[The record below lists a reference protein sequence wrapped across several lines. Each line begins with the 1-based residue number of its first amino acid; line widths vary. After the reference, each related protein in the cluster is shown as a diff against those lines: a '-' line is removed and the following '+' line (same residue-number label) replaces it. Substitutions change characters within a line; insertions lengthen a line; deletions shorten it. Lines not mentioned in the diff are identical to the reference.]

1 MAKKIRIAG
10 LSLIVLVIITAFSAM
25 SVVQS
30 GTVGDVQKTKISD
43 TTDSSVEISWDKVS
57 SADGYIV
64 FKKASNAKKFEKAV
78 QIDNPKTTVCTVK
91 DLTQSTPYEFYV
103 CAYKNAKD
111 KQIISENH
119 ENISTCTSP
128 VKQNIFSAVSDEE
141 GKILVEWDVNSKA
154 KGYQVQCVKGD
165 TSDFTDAQTENITD
179 ISTVSKSFEKLT
191 PKETYSVRVRS
202 YISYE
207 NRNIYGEWSDIKSA
221 VVAEKIEMS
230 NDIDPKKP
238 MIALTFDDGP
248 GYNNAS
254 DQILDVLEKYH
265 ARATFFMVGQN
276 AKDHP
281 KNLKRKIELKCELG
295 NHTWSHNHYGSKV
308 TAEDIKKASDAIYQ
322 ACGQY
327 PTVFRSTGGNTTS
340 KILEEC
346 KKENMPLF
354 YWSLDTQDWKS
365 RDANKIYN
373 CVMKNV
379 SDGDIILMHEIY
391 GSTAKAVEKMVP
403 KLIAK
408 GYQLVTVTELVQAKT
423 GKNPVP
429 GQQYVTATSINN
441 KTS

>member
-10 LSLIVLVIITAFSAM
+10 LCLIVLIIIAAFSAM

-30 GTVGDVQKTKISD
+30 STVGDVQKTEILK
-43 TTDSSVEISWDKVS
+43 TTDNSVEISWNKVS
-57 SADGYIV
+57 SADGYVI
-64 FKKASNAKKFEKAV
+64 FNKASNSKKFEKAV
-78 QIDNPKTTVCTVK
+78 QIDDSKTTNCVVK
-91 DLTQSTPYEFYV
+91 ELQQSTPYEFYV
-103 CAYKNAKD
+103 CAYKNSKD
-111 KQIISENH
+111 KQILSENH
-119 ENISTCTSP
+119 ENVSACTLP
-128 VKQNIFSAVSDEE
+128 AQQTVLSAVSDEE

-154 KGYQVQCVKGD
+154 IGYQVQCAKGE
-165 TSDFTDAQTENITD
+165 TSDFEDAQTENITD
-179 ISTVSKSFEKLT
+179 LSTVSKTFEKLS

-202 YISYE
+202 YVTYSDK
-207 NRNIYGEWSDIKSA
+207 NIYGEWSK
-221 VVAEKIEMS
+221 VQTVKVAEKLEMS
-230 NDIDPKKP
+230 SDIDTKKP

-248 GYNNAS
+248 GYNNSS
-254 DQILDVLEKYH
+254 DQILDVLEKYN

-281 KNLKRKIELKCELG
+281 KNLKRKVELKCEIG
-295 NHTWSHNHYGSKV
+295 NHTWNHSHYGKKV

-322 ACGQY
+322 TCGQY
-327 PTVFRSTGGNTTS
+327 PTVFRSTGGNTTD
-340 KILEEC
+340 KIREEC

-354 YWSLDTQDWKS
+354 YWSLDTQDWKT
-365 RDANKIYN
+365 RDEKKIYD

-391 GSTAKAVEKMVP
+391 GSTAKAVEKLVP

>member
-10 LSLIVLVIITAFSAM
+10 LCLIVLIIVAAFSAM
-25 SVVQS
+25 SVIQS
-30 GTVGDVQKTKISD
+30 STVGDIQKTQIVK
-43 TTDSSVEISWDKVS
+43 TTDNSVEISWNKVS

-64 FKKASNAKKFEKAV
+64 FKKASNAKKFEKAA
-78 QIDNPKTTVCTVK
+78 QIEDAKTTTCVVEK
-91 DLTQSTPYEFYV
+91 LTQSTPYEFYV
-103 CAYKNAKD
+103 CAYKDAKD
-111 KQIISENH
+111 KQVLSENYV
-119 ENISTCTSP
+119 NVSACTTP
-128 VKQNIFSAVSDEE
+128 AQQTILSASSDEE

-154 KGYQVQCVKGD
+154 VGYQVQCAKGENS
-165 TSDFTDAQTENITD
+165 TFEDAQTETIAD
-179 ISTVSKSFEKLT
+179 ISTVSKTFEKLT
-191 PKETYSVRVRS
+191 PKENYSVRVRS
-202 YISYE
+202 YVSF
-207 NRNIYGEWSDIKSA
+207 NDKNIYGAWSEIKT
-221 VVAEKIEMS
+221 VCVAEKIEMS
-230 NDIDPKKP
+230 GDVNSKKP

-254 DQILDVLEKYH
+254 DQILDVLEKYN

-281 KNLKRKIELKCELG
+281 KNLKRKIDLKCEIG
-295 NHTWSHNHYGSKV
+295 NHTWNHSHYGNKV
-308 TAEDIKKASDAIYQ
+308 TAEDIKKGSDAIYQ

-327 PTVFRSTGGNTTS
+327 PTVFRSTGGNTTD
-340 KILEEC
+340 KIRQEC

-354 YWSLDTQDWKS
+354 YWSLDTQDWKT
-365 RDANKIYN
+365 RDEKKIYD

-391 GSTAKAVEKMVP
+391 GSTAKAVEKLVP